1 MTLGKYISAVYAATT
16 HNGHSDNH
24 YKNAYANVY
33 IYTVYVYG
41 LLETYVHIYQ
51 VYNCRTFIPIYSLV
65 YAGTYAYIQVFFM
78 TYHYFVVNLAIYTS
92 VSAGSC

>member
-33 IYTVYVYG
+33 IYTVYHYDF
-41 LLETYVHIYQ
+41 LEPKLPKLRTGTCMPQKCMHTA
-51 VYNCRTFIPIYSLV
+51 CRLFSL
-65 YAGTYAYIQVFFM
+65 FPE
-78 TYHYFVVNLAIYTS
+78 
-92 VSAGSC
+92 

>member
-1 MTLGKYISAVYAATT
+1 MQQQHITATATT
-16 HNGHSDNH
+16 TT
-24 YKNAYANVY
+24 KMLMQMY